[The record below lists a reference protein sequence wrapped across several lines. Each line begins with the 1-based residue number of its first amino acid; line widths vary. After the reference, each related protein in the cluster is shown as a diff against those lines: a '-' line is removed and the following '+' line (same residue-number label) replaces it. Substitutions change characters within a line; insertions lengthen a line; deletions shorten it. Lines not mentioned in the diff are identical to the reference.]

1 MRSCLQ
7 KRLLGNGL
15 IHHSFTSIQCLLTAN
30 VSCKHMA
37 FMEGC
42 RWLAPKV
49 PKQKANSMGKHEL
62 IQKPTKTE
70 VLNGSTDRSCCM
82 DGEAMGAKR
91 RHLCEDIVL

>member
-42 RWLAPKV
+42 SSKSSTT
-49 PKQKANSMGKHEL
+49 KTNSIGKHEL
-62 IQKPTKTE
+62 RKPTKTE
-70 VLNGSTDRSCCM
+70 VLNRSTDRSCCM

-91 RHLCEDIVL
+91 RHLSEDIVL